1 MADMKKQDRI
11 NDSSL
16 ESVAGG
22 NGAAVQNPLLGML
35 DMYYQ
40 IAMEESDPAKKAEA
54 VRVYNR
60 TLDQMMHDGVNCT
73 GYRYIQM

>member
-1 MADMKKQDRI
+1 MSDIKEREAVS
-11 NDSSL
+11 DSML
-16 ESVAGG
+16 ENVAGG

-40 IAMEESDPAKKAEA
+40 IAMEETDPAAKAEA

-60 TLDQMMHDGVNCT
+60 TLEQMMRDGVNCT
-73 GYRYIQM
+73 GYRFIQM

>member
-22 NGAAVQNPLLGML
+22 NGAAVQNPLLSML

-40 IAMEESDPAKKAEA
+40 IAMEENDPAKKRRPSE
-54 VRVYNR
+54 
-60 TLDQMMHDGVNCT
+60 CT
-73 GYRYIQM
+73 TGRWTR

>member
-16 ESVAGG
+16 ENVAGG
-22 NGAAVQNPLLGML
+22 NSAAVQNPLLGML

-40 IAMEESDPAKKAEA
+40 IAMEETDPAKKAEA
-54 VRVYNR
+54 VRAYNQ
-60 TLDQMMHDGVNCT
+60 TLDKLMREGVNCS
-73 GYRYIQM
+73 GYRFIQP

>member
-1 MADMKKQDRI
+1 MSDMKKTEAVSVD
-11 NDSSL
+11 SL
-16 ESVAGG
+16 EGVAGG

-60 TLDQMMHDGVNCT
+60 TLDQMMRDGVNCT

>member
-22 NGAAVQNPLLGML
+22 NGAAVQNPLIGML

-40 IAMEESDPAKKAEA
+40 IAMEERKKKKKAEA
-54 VRVYNR
+54 VRAYNV
-60 TLDQMMHDGVNCT
+60 TLDKLMHDGVNCT

>member
-1 MADMKKQDRI
+1 MSDMKRI
-11 NDSSL
+11 DAVSDDSL

-40 IAMEESDPAKKAEA
+40 IATEETDPAAKAEA

-60 TLDQMMHDGVNCT
+60 TLEQMMRDGVNCT
-73 GYRYIQM
+73 GYRFIQM

>member
-1 MADMKKQDRI
+1 MSDMKRI
-11 NDSSL
+11 DAVSDDSL

-40 IAMEESDPAKKAEA
+40 IAMEETDPAAKAEA

-60 TLDQMMHDGVNCT
+60 TLEQMMRDGVNCT
-73 GYRYIQM
+73 GYRFIQM

>member
-1 MADMKKQDRI
+1 MKKTEAVSD
-11 NDSSL
+11 DSL

-40 IAMEESDPAKKAEA
+40 IAMEETDPAAKAEA

-60 TLDQMMHDGVNCT
+60 TLEQMMRDGVNCT
-73 GYRYIQM
+73 GYRFIQM

>member
-1 MADMKKQDRI
+1 MKRI
-11 NDSSL
+11 DAVSDDSL

-40 IAMEESDPAKKAEA
+40 VAMEETDPAAKAEA

-60 TLDQMMHDGVNCT
+60 TLEQMMRDGVNCT
-73 GYRYIQM
+73 GYRFIQM

>member
-1 MADMKKQDRI
+1 MSDMKRI
-11 NDSSL
+11 DAVSDDSL

-40 IAMEESDPAKKAEA
+40 IAMEETDPAAKAEA

-60 TLDQMMHDGVNCT
+60 TLEQMMRDDVNCT
-73 GYRYIQM
+73 GYRFIQM

>member
-1 MADMKKQDRI
+1 MSEMKKQETI
-11 NDSSL
+11 SDSKL
-16 ESVAGG
+16 EGVAGG

-40 IAMEESDPAKKAEA
+40 IAMEETDPAAKAEA

-60 TLDQMMHDGVNCT
+60 TLEQMMRDGVNCT
-73 GYRYIQM
+73 GYRFIQM

>member
-1 MADMKKQDRI
+1 MKRI
-11 NDSSL
+11 DAVSDDSL

-40 IAMEESDPAKKAEA
+40 IAMEETDPAAKAEA

-60 TLDQMMHDGVNCT
+60 TLEQMMRDGVNCT
-73 GYRYIQM
+73 GYRFIQM

>member
-1 MADMKKQDRI
+1 MSDMKRI
-11 NDSSL
+11 DAVSDDSL

-40 IAMEESDPAKKAEA
+40 VAMEETDPAAKAEA

-60 TLDQMMHDGVNCT
+60 TLEQMMRDGVNCT
-73 GYRYIQM
+73 GYRFIQM

>member
-1 MADMKKQDRI
+1 MKKTEAVS
-11 NDSSL
+11 NDSL

-40 IAMEESDPAKKAEA
+40 IAMEETDPAAKAEA
-54 VRVYNR
+54 VRVYNQ
-60 TLDQMMHDGVNCT
+60 TLDKLMHDGVNCT
-73 GYRYIQM
+73 GFRFIQP

>member
-1 MADMKKQDRI
+1 M
-11 NDSSL
+11 
-16 ESVAGG
+16 
-22 NGAAVQNPLLGML
+22 GML

>member
-1 MADMKKQDRI
+1 MKRI
-11 NDSSL
+11 DAVSDGSL

-22 NGAAVQNPLLGML
+22 NDTAVQNPLLGML
-35 DMYYQ
+35 DVYYQ
-40 IAMEESDPAKKAEA
+40 IAMSETSPAAKAEA

-60 TLDQMMHDGVNCT
+60 TLEQMMRDGVNCT

>member
-1 MADMKKQDRI
+1 MSDMKRI
-11 NDSSL
+11 DAVSDDSL
-16 ESVAGG
+16 ENVAGG

-40 IAMEESDPAKKAEA
+40 IAMEETDPAAKAEA

-60 TLDQMMHDGVNCT
+60 TLEQMMRDGVNCT
-73 GYRYIQM
+73 GYRFIQM

>member
-1 MADMKKQDRI
+1 MADMKKQNMI

-16 ESVAGG
+16 ENVAGG
-22 NGAAVQNPLLGML
+22 NSAAAQNPLLGML

-40 IAMEESDPAKKAEA
+40 IAMEENDPAKKAEA

-60 TLDQMMHDGVNCT
+60 TLDQMMRDGVNCT